1 MQVDVRAL
9 RNSLEESQT
18 AFAER
23 FGVDQSTVARWE
35 RDGLPAR
42 GTARLAVSKLADEV
56 TKKGAA

>member
-9 RNSLEESQT
+9 RVSLKESQT

-35 RDGLPAR
+35 IDGLPTR
-42 GTARLAVSKLADEV
+42 GTARRAVEKLAEELR
-56 TKKGAA
+56 AN